1 MCHPQGS
8 LSTDAHHVRVP
19 IPLQGSLDIEQ
30 QCRGFLD
37 LSKTATAQLVTSIFA
52 DAAFAELFTK
62 LCGTEE
68 WRKGEITGSILAT
81 ISDYLNDYER
91 LIEASFF
98 KR

>member
-1 MCHPQGS
+1 M
-8 LSTDAHHVRVP
+8 
-19 IPLQGSLDIEQ
+19 QGSLDIEQ

-52 DAAFAELFTK
+52 DVAFAELFTK

-68 WRKGEITGSILAT
+68 WRKGEVTGSILAT

-91 LIEASFF
+91 LVEASFF